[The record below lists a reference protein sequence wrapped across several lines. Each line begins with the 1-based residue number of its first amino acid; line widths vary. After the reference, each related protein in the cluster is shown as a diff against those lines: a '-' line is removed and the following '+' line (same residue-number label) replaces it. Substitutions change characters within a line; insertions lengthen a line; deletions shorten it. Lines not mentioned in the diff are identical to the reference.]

1 MIDLDRFK
9 QARARIQG
17 VAMETPL
24 LPYSGS
30 DSNGALYFKPENL
43 QPVGAFKIRGA
54 YNKIATLSS
63 ESQAR
68 GVVAF
73 SSGNHAQGVA
83 YSALKLGIRA
93 TIVMPETA
101 PPIKIENTRRFGAE
115 VVLVG
120 KGGEVERQK
129 IAEKIA
135 RKNRSEIIPPFDD
148 EMVIAGQGTIGLEL
162 LEQCPDV
169 VNVLIPIGGGGL
181 IAGVSTCLKLQNP
194 KVNIIGIEPEL
205 GNDTQLSLAKGE
217 IVTIDTDQ
225 AVSTIADGM
234 RITHPGNLTF
244 PYIKEFVDKVLTV
257 SEQEILSATGQ
268 IIRETRMLVEP
279 SGATTFAAWLK
290 YRHQLHPGKTVA
302 ILSGGNID
310 PTLLFSLLQQP

>member
-1 MIDLDRFK
+1 VIDLDSFK
-9 QARARIQG
+9 QARARIRG
-17 VAMETPL
+17 TAMETPL

-30 DSNGALYFKPENL
+30 DSNGTLYFKPENL
-43 QPVGAFKIRGA
+43 QPIGAFKIRGA
-54 YNKIATLSS
+54 YNKVAALSD
-63 ESQAR
+63 ESQSR
-68 GVVAF
+68 GVVAY

-93 TIVMPETA
+93 TIVMPEAA

-115 VVLVG
+115 VVLVE

-129 IAEKIA
+129 VAEDIA
-135 RKNRSEIIPPFDD
+135 RESRSEIIPPFDD

-162 LEQCPDV
+162 LEQCRDV
-169 VNVLIPIGGGGL
+169 TNVLIPIGGGGL

-194 KVNIIGIEPEL
+194 EINIIGVEPEL
-205 GNDTQLSLAKGE
+205 GNDTQLSLTRGE
-217 IVTIDTDQ
+217 IVTIDSNQ
-225 AVSTIADGM
+225 AISTIADGM
-234 RITHPGNLTF
+234 RITHPGNITF
-244 PYIKEFVDKVLTV
+244 PYIKKYVDSIFTV

-268 IIRETRMLVEP
+268 IIRESRMLVEP

-290 YRHQLHPGKTVA
+290 FHDQLDPGKTVA

-310 PTLLFSLLQQP
+310 PILLSSLLQ

>member
-1 MIDLDRFK
+1 MIDLDKFK
-9 QARARIQG
+9 QARAQIQG
-17 VAMETPL
+17 TAMETPL
-24 LPYSGS
+24 LPYLGS

-54 YNKIATLSS
+54 YNKIAALPN
-63 ESQAR
+63 ESKTR

-101 PPIKIENTRRFGAE
+101 PPIKIKNTRRFGAE

-129 IAEKIA
+129 VAEKIA
-135 RKNRSEIIPPFDD
+135 KKTRSEIIPPFDD

-194 KVNIIGIEPEL
+194 KINIIGIEPEL

-234 RITHPGNLTF
+234 RITRPGNLTF

-290 YRHQLHPGKTVA
+290 YHHQLRPGKTVA

-310 PTLLFSLLQQP
+310 PTLLFSLLQ